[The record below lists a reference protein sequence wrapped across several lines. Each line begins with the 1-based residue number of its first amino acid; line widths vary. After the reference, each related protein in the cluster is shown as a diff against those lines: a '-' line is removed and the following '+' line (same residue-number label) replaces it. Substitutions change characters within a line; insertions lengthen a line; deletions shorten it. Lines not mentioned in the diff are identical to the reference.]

1 MADRNE
7 YMKAAVDEMEKIN
20 AEKEKRYRYLMREK
34 REHDEATIRFFER
47 ESGIKQGIEQ
57 GIEQGI
63 ILGTSEAILEL
74 LEESGEVPEL
84 LRKTI
89 SEQHDLNILKRWH
102 KFAARAG
109 SIEEFEHMIENG

>member
-1 MADRNE
+1 MADKNE

-20 AEKEKRYRYLMREK
+20 TEKEKRYHYLMREK

-47 ESGIKQGIEQ
+47 ESGIK
-57 GIEQGI
+57 QGI

-89 SEQHDLNILKRWH
+89 SEQHDLNILKKWH
-102 KFAARAG
+102 KFAAKAS
-109 SIEEFEHMIENG
+109 SIEDFEHMIQN